1 MKKSSMK
8 FSAAFSKFM
17 FYFGNIV
24 IGIIFVSPLIWM
36 ISASLKP
43 ESQIFAN
50 MNSLKTFFPVS
61 ASFNNYV
68 EVFARMNLPQVFKN
82 TLLYIAFILVLD
94 LLVNSMCG
102 YALAKF
108 EFKGKG
114 AIMNL
119 VVALM
124 VLPMEAIMLPL
135 YIEMSQLGWVN
146 TLVALVIPFVAK
158 CFSIY
163 MFRQFFCDIPDDLIE
178 AAAID
183 GCRPAGTFFKIVM
196 PISKTVYATVFI
208 LDFVAHWND
217 FMWPFLVMT
226 GEDKR
231 TIQLAVQSFFGTQP
245 VHYSAIMAALV
256 ISAIPMIIMFIFMQ
270 KYYVEGIASSGIKG

>member
-61 ASFNNYV
+61 AAFNNYV
-68 EVFARMNLPQVFKN
+68 EVFTRMNLPQVFKN
-82 TLLYIAFILVLD
+82 TLLYIALILVLD

>member
-1 MKKSSMK
+1 MKSKKASAFLTK
-8 FSAAFSKFM
+8 FL

-43 ESQIFAN
+43 ESEIFAN
-50 MNSLKTFFPVS
+50 MNSIRTFFPS
-61 ASFNNYV
+61 HASFDNYA
-68 EVFARMNLPQVFKN
+68 EVIRRVNMVNVFKN
-82 TLLYIAFILVLD
+82 TVLYIFLILIFD
-94 LLVNSMCG
+94 LILNSICG

-108 EFKGKG
+108 KFKGRKFV
-114 AIMNL
+114 L
-119 VVALM
+119 SFVVALM
-124 VLPMEAIMLPL
+124 VMPMEAILLPL

-146 TLVALVIPFVAK
+146 TLQALVVPFIAK

-163 MFRQFFCDIPDDLIE
+163 MFQNFFHDIPDDLLE

-183 GCRPAGTFFKIVM
+183 GCSPIGTFFKVVM

-231 TIQLAVQSFFGTQP
+231 TIQLAVQSFFSTSP
-245 VHYSAIMAALV
+245 VHYSAIMASLV

>member
-1 MKKSSMK
+1 MTKSMK
-8 FSAAFSKFM
+8 TQNFLTKLL
-17 FYFGNIV
+17 FYAGNII

-43 ESQIFAN
+43 EAEIFAN
-50 MNSLKTFFPVS
+50 MNSITTFIPVQ
-61 ASFNNYV
+61 ASLNNFK
-68 EVFARMNLPQVFKN
+68 EVFSRLNMLQVFKN
-82 TLLYIAFILVLD
+82 TFVYIALILVLD
-94 LLVNSMCG
+94 LLLNSICG

-114 AIMNL
+114 LMLNFI
-119 VVALM
+119 VALM
-124 VLPMEAIMLPL
+124 VMPMEAIMLPL

-146 TLVALVIPFVAK
+146 TLPALVIPFVAK

-163 MFRQFFCDIPDDLIE
+163 MFRQFFCDIPDELLE
-178 AAAID
+178 AAALD
-183 GCRPAGTFFKIVM
+183 GAGPVRTFFTVVM

-226 GEDKR
+226 GENKR
-231 TIQLAVQSFFGTQP
+231 TIQLAIQVFFGTNP
-245 VHYSAIMAALV
+245 IHYSAIMAALV
-256 ISAIPMIIMFIFMQ
+256 VSAVPMLIMFIFMQ
-270 KYYVEGIASSGIKG
+270 KYYIEGIASSGIKG